1 MLFRSTN
8 PNYYNGVYKLSIT
21 LYSEDNKVKK
31 LRFDS
36 ERSGQEYLANGE
48 AHMKFLDP
56 SIASIEDAVS
66 IPNTNEYYAVVDDAG
81 YTDRELKTYVY
92 LEGHPAAEVSINN
105 KKVNSDH
112 SADNAHEAYYD
123 VQQITIPQG
132 INKVTVPLKITAQN
146 NSVKEYKLVLY
157 RKSAA
162 IEVKEIEVQV
172 KKADSAPEINGLKY
186 PAIRVNA
193 LLKGMKSLGF
203 TVKKLPV
210 KNLDRGQANEAQL
223 SYIKGMWELVSREK
237 TEHALNR
244 FVGRIA
250 GVDHLRFLDVAG
262 AQKVTLALRTMMIKA
277 GYDPDGIP
285 AAEAK

>member
-1 MLFRSTN
+1 MTGKNVEKRVRLIRLIHVGKN
-8 PNYYNGVYKLSIT
+8 
-21 LYSEDNKVKK
+21 K
-31 LRFDS
+31 LRLNDYDY
-36 ERSGQEYLANGE
+36 RA
-48 AHMKFLDP
+48 
-56 SIASIEDAVS
+56 I
-66 IPNTNEYYAVVDDAG
+66 
-81 YTDRELKTYVY
+81 
-92 LEGHPAAEVSINN
+92 LEGISGKKSSAEL
-105 KKVNSDH
+105 
-112 SADNAHEAYYD
+112 
-123 VQQITIPQG
+123 
-132 INKVTVPLKITAQN
+132 TVAEL
-146 NSVKEYKLVLY
+146 E
-157 RKSAA
+157 
-162 IEVKEIEVQV
+162 QV
-172 KKADSAPEINGLKY
+172 
-186 PAIRVNA
+186 
-193 LLKGMKSLGF
+193 LKGMKSLGF

>member
-1 MLFRSTN
+1 MTGKNVEKRARLIRLIHVGKN
-8 PNYYNGVYKLSIT
+8 
-21 LYSEDNKVKK
+21 K
-31 LRFDS
+31 LRLNDYDY
-36 ERSGQEYLANGE
+36 RA
-48 AHMKFLDP
+48 
-56 SIASIEDAVS
+56 I
-66 IPNTNEYYAVVDDAG
+66 
-81 YTDRELKTYVY
+81 
-92 LEGHPAAEVSINN
+92 LEGISGKKSSAEL
-105 KKVNSDH
+105 
-112 SADNAHEAYYD
+112 
-123 VQQITIPQG
+123 
-132 INKVTVPLKITAQN
+132 TVAEL
-146 NSVKEYKLVLY
+146 E
-157 RKSAA
+157 
-162 IEVKEIEVQV
+162 QV
-172 KKADSAPEINGLKY
+172 
-186 PAIRVNA
+186 
-193 LLKGMKSLGF
+193 LKGMKSLGF

>member
-1 MLFRSTN
+1 MTGKNVEKRARLIRLIHVGKN
-8 PNYYNGVYKLSIT
+8 
-21 LYSEDNKVKK
+21 K
-31 LRFDS
+31 LRLND
-36 ERSGQEYLANGE
+36 Y
-48 AHMKFLDP
+48 
-56 SIASIEDAVS
+56 
-66 IPNTNEYYAVVDDAG
+66 G
-81 YTDRELKTYVY
+81 YRAI
-92 LEGHPAAEVSINN
+92 LEGISGKKSSAEL
-105 KKVNSDH
+105 
-112 SADNAHEAYYD
+112 
-123 VQQITIPQG
+123 
-132 INKVTVPLKITAQN
+132 TVAEL
-146 NSVKEYKLVLY
+146 E
-157 RKSAA
+157 
-162 IEVKEIEVQV
+162 QV
-172 KKADSAPEINGLKY
+172 
-186 PAIRVNA
+186 
-193 LLKGMKSLGF
+193 LKGMKSLGF